1 MVYSLLK
8 SNNLSTCKNYKN
20 RVFYADPWPNP
31 AKIFDPVT
39 WRPGSNTESNDK
51 LWCRLWQRSSVWSS
65 AVLRLLPRSDVQCMD
80 RWTTPVDS
88 GQLSGC
94 IVIAK
99 YHTTRAPCGLRGWK
113 NRPAPFPGR
122 KSHKATKPGSVC
134 PVLAYILS
142 VSDVLLTSAPV
153 CVVLFYVICVF
164 CLLVVVV
171 VLLFASDWLER
182 FVSEMTYN
190 VLMGTLNPTHSLYTH
205 AEWWRNT

>member
-94 IVIAK
+94 IVRAI
-99 YHTTRAPCGLRGWK
+99 YHNYTQHAPRAGSGVERIDPLRFLAGNRTRRLNQA
-113 NRPAPFPGR
+113 
-122 KSHKATKPGSVC
+122 
-134 PVLAYILS
+134 LS
-142 VSDVLLTSAPV
+142 VLS
-153 CVVLFYVICVF
+153 
-164 CLLVVVV
+164 
-171 VLLFASDWLER
+171 
-182 FVSEMTYN
+182 
-190 VLMGTLNPTHSLYTH
+190 
-205 AEWWRNT
+205 